1 MRHTLL
7 ADRIPFS
14 NVDSRL
20 KDALLVLTGSL
31 IIAISAKFSFYLP
44 FSPVPVTGHTFA
56 VLLLAAVLGAKRGC
70 AAMIAYIVEGIVG
83 LPFFV
88 GGVGAAI
95 LKGPTFGYLIGFT
108 IAAYWV
114 GKLAEQGKEKTFSSA
129 LPSFLQGYAIIF
141 VCGVAWLSV
150 FVGFPASIFQ
160 GFVVFI
166 PGEILKLAVLSLAL
180 PAAWKTVK

>member
-1 MRHTLL
+1 
-7 ADRIPFS
+7 
-14 NVDSRL
+14 
-20 KDALLVLTGSL
+20 
-31 IIAISAKFSFYLP
+31 
-44 FSPVPVTGHTFA
+44 
-56 VLLLAAVLGAKRGC
+56 
-70 AAMIAYIVEGIVG
+70 MIAYIVEGIVG